1 MTKRF
6 LLPLS
11 LALLCALWLGGCG
24 SGGNGGG
31 ARIGPVSF
39 ALPFLPSTAGVTATV
54 GIKNAT
60 RDAAPVYLTAY
71 DNAGGTYGAANQMF
85 TVPAQ
90 GELRVSVA
98 QLAGG
103 ATNGGW
109 VAVETRD
116 ITNLDPVT
124 GEPAPLS
131 TSGSVFAY
139 MHRTLLG
146 GNNEV
151 DATPG
156 LVGRTTG
163 VAIPVTPNTG
173 RVQLVNYS
181 YDQTP
186 GGLAPQAVIFTITTY
201 DAAGAQVGAPLI
213 QLVGSNG
220 AFDWQPAVTM
230 GTIRAEP
237 VGAPFPPA
245 RQIRYTLAGRENGFQ
260 LNVESRYT
268 EASTGHWPA
277 LIDMGFE
284 VAFGTDEAGNAHD
297 FGVLLHNPTG
307 ANESVALLAVLRK
320 GGAPVLTIPRGYLLG
335 AGRTVWMRTTTRDSI
350 GLQQGESS
358 WFEDIFGDVFA
369 TTSFDEVTLHV
380 QASRG
385 LNVSARHFDPSFNA
399 FYEVLRTIPR
409 TNRACVY
416 DLPIQVS
423 QVGGL
428 RNYVSITNT
437 TANPLIVP
445 IRAYTPMLGT
455 EYILDSI
462 EVPAFT
468 RYDWSPDGTTYREV
482 PTDPLGSAVPFLR
495 LDFSPSTGALFRGR
509 TEARD
514 AGQLLVYLAPT
525 LTRD

>member
-1 MTKRF
+1 MTRRF
-6 LLPLS
+6 LLSLF
-11 LALLCALWLGGCG
+11 LALLGAFWLGGCG
-24 SGGNGGG
+24 SGNNAGG
-31 ARIGPVSF
+31 ARVGSASF
-39 ALPFLPSTAGVTATV
+39 ALPFVPTTAGVTAV
-54 GIKNAT
+54 IGIKNVT

-71 DNAGGTYGAANQMF
+71 DNAGGAYGAANQMF
-85 TVPAQ
+85 TVPAE
-90 GELRVSVA
+90 GELRVPLTT
-98 QLAGG
+98 LAGG

-109 VAVETRD
+109 VHVETRD
-116 ITNLDPVT
+116 ITTLDPVT
-124 GEPAPLS
+124 GEPAILPTTGFL
-131 TSGSVFAY
+131 FAY
-139 MHRTLLG
+139 VHRTLLG

-151 DATPG
+151 DGVPA

-163 VAIPVTPNTG
+163 VAIPVSPNTG

-186 GGLAPQAVIFTITTY
+186 GGLAPQAVIFNITTF
-201 DAAGAQVGAPLI
+201 DAAGAQVGAPVV
-213 QLVGSNG
+213 QLVAANG
-220 AFDWQPAVTM
+220 AFDWLPAVTL

-245 RQIRYTLAGRENGFQ
+245 RQIRYALAGRENGFQ
-260 LNVESRYT
+260 ASVESRYT
-268 EASTGHWPA
+268 EAGTGHWPQ

-284 VAFGTDEAGNAHD
+284 VAFGSDEAGNIHD
-297 FGVLLHNPTG
+297 FGLLLHNPTG
-307 ANESVALLAVLRK
+307 SNESVTLQAVFRK
-320 GGAPVLTIPRGYLLG
+320 GGAPVLTVPRGYLLG
-335 AGRTVWMRTTTRDSI
+335 AGRTVWMRTTTRDSV

-358 WFEDIFGDVFA
+358 WFEDLFGDVFT
-369 TTSFDEVTLHV
+369 TTSFDEVTLYL
-380 QASRG
+380 QAPRE
-385 LNVSARHFDPSFNA
+385 LNISARHFDPSFNA
-399 FYEVLRTIPR
+399 FYEVLRAIPR

-423 QVGGL
+423 QSGGL

-437 TANPLIVP
+437 SANPLTVP

-468 RYDWSPDGTTYREV
+468 RLDWSPDGTTYREE
-482 PTDPLGSAVPFLR
+482 PTDPLGAAVPFLR

-514 AGQLLVYLAPT
+514 AGQLLLYIAPT